1 MLHNFRG
8 HTSQEH
14 NVTAGM
20 EIPPWKGCSVGHPY
34 FVTKLYRFLGS
45 WFLFSLLVPNE
56 VRRNECM

>member
-14 NVTAGM
+14 NVTVGM

-45 WFLFSLLVPNE
+45 VVFILSFGA
-56 VRRNECM
+56 